1 MVRVLD
7 TTGIRKKFGKNEIL
21 HSIDVHLEEGEIV
34 GFVGPNGAGKSTFI
48 KSILGLYHIDG
59 GSIQICGYD
68 LKKDFEK
75 ALRNVGCIVENPD
88 LYDNI
93 SGRKNLKIT
102 SLMNG
107 LKNNQKSIDTIVKLV
122 KLENRIDDKV
132 KTYSLGMKQRLGLAQ
147 ALLNQPKLLILDEP
161 TNGLD
166 PLGIKELRSML
177 KEINKV
183 YGMTIFISSHILSE
197 IENVC
202 DRIIMIDHASIVES
216 VTMDEIKNKNISL
229 EEEFLEKTTGSIG

>member
-1 MVRVLD
+1 MRVLD
-7 TTGIRKKFGKNEIL
+7 ATGIKKKFGKNEIL
-21 HSIDVHLEEGEIV
+21 HSIDIHLEEGEIV

-48 KSILGLYHIDG
+48 KSVLGLYHVDS

-68 LKKDFEK
+68 LKKIFEK
-75 ALRNVGCIVENPD
+75 ALKNVGCIIENPD

-93 SGRKNLKIT
+93 SGRQNLKIA
-102 SLMNG
+102 SLMHG
-107 LKNNQKSIDTIVKLV
+107 LKNNRKSINTIVKLV

-166 PLGIKELRSML
+166 PLGIKELREML
-177 KEINKV
+177 KQINNV

-202 DRIIMIDHASIVES
+202 DRIIMIDRGSIVES
-216 VTMDEIKNKNISL
+216 VTIDEIKDKNISL
-229 EEEFLEKTTGSIG
+229 EEEFLEKTTGNIR

>member
-1 MVRVLD
+1 MKVLEA
-7 TTGIRKKFGKNEIL
+7 TGIRKKFGKNEVLNSVDI
-21 HSIDVHLEEGEIV
+21 SLEEGEIV

-48 KSILGLYHIDG
+48 KSILGLYHIDS
-59 GSIQICGYD
+59 GSIQICGFD
-68 LKKDFEK
+68 VERDFEN
-75 ALRNVGCIVENPD
+75 ALKNVGCIIENPD

-93 SGRKNLKIT
+93 SGRKNLKIA
-102 SLMNG
+102 SLMHG
-107 LKNNQKSIDTIVKLV
+107 LKKNTKSMETIIKLV

-147 ALLNQPKLLILDEP
+147 ALLNQPKLLVLDEP

-202 DRIIMIDHASIVES
+202 DRIIMIDHGSIVEN
-216 VTMDEIKNKNISL
+216 VTIDEIKNKNVSL

>member
-1 MVRVLD
+1 
-7 TTGIRKKFGKNEIL
+7 
-21 HSIDVHLEEGEIV
+21 
-34 GFVGPNGAGKSTFI
+34 
-48 KSILGLYHIDG
+48 
-59 GSIQICGYD
+59 
-68 LKKDFEK
+68 
-75 ALRNVGCIVENPD
+75 
-88 LYDNI
+88 
-93 SGRKNLKIT
+93 
-102 SLMNG
+102 MNG

-202 DRIIMIDHASIVES
+202 DRIIMIDHGSIVES

>member
-1 MVRVLD
+1 MKVLEAA
-7 TTGIRKKFGKNEIL
+7 GISKKFGKNEVL
-21 HSIDVHLEEGEIV
+21 HSINISLEEGEIV

-48 KSILGLYHIDG
+48 KSILGLYHIDS
-59 GSIQICGYD
+59 GSIKICD
-68 LKKDFEK
+68 FDVQKDFEN
-75 ALRNVGCIVENPD
+75 ALRNVGCIIENPD

-93 SGRKNLKIT
+93 SGRKNLKIA
-102 SLMNG
+102 SLMYG
-107 LKNNQKSIDTIVKLV
+107 LKKNQKSMETIIKLV

-132 KTYSLGMKQRLGLAQ
+132 KNYSLGMKQRLGLAQ

-202 DRIIMIDHASIVES
+202 DRIIMIDHGAIVEN
-216 VTMDEIKNKNISL
+216 VTIDEIKNKNISL
-229 EEEFLEKTTGSIG
+229 EEEFLKKTTGSIE

>member
-1 MVRVLD
+1 MKVLE
-7 TTGIRKKFGKNEIL
+7 TIGIKKKFGKNEVLNSVDI
-21 HSIDVHLEEGEIV
+21 SLEEGEIV

-48 KSILGLYHIDG
+48 KTILGLYHIDSG
-59 GSIQICGYD
+59 WIKICGYD
-68 LKKDFEK
+68 VQKDFEN
-75 ALRNVGCIVENPD
+75 ALRNIGCIIENPD

-93 SGRKNLKIT
+93 SGRKNLKIA
-102 SLMNG
+102 SLMHG
-107 LKNNQKSIDTIVKLV
+107 LKRNQKSMDTMIKLV

-132 KTYSLGMKQRLGLAQ
+132 KTYSLGMKQRLGIAQ
-147 ALLNQPKLLILDEP
+147 ALLNQPRLLILDEP

-166 PLGIKELRSML
+166 PLGIKELRSIL
-177 KEINKV
+177 KEINRV

-202 DRIIMIDHASIVES
+202 DRIIMIDHGTIVEN
-216 VTMDEIKNKNISL
+216 VTIDEIKNKNISL

>member
-1 MVRVLD
+1 MRVLD
-7 TTGIRKKFGKNEIL
+7 AIGIKKKFGKNEIL
-21 HSIDVHLEEGEIV
+21 HSIDIHLEEGEIV

-48 KSILGLYHIDG
+48 KSVLGLYHVDS

-68 LKKDFEK
+68 LKKNFEK
-75 ALRNVGCIVENPD
+75 ALKNVGCIIENPD

-93 SGRKNLKIT
+93 SGRQNLKIA
-102 SLMNG
+102 SLMHG
-107 LKNNQKSIDTIVKLV
+107 LKNNRKSINTIVKLV

-166 PLGIKELRSML
+166 PLGIKELREML
-177 KEINKV
+177 KQINNV

-202 DRIIMIDHASIVES
+202 DRIIMIDHGSIVES
-216 VTMDEIKNKNISL
+216 VTIDEIKDKNISL
-229 EEEFLEKTTGSIG
+229 EEEFLEKTTGNIR

>member
-1 MVRVLD
+1 MKVLEA
-7 TTGIRKKFGKNEIL
+7 TGIRKKFGKNEVLNSVDI
-21 HSIDVHLEEGEIV
+21 SLEEGEIV

-48 KSILGLYHIDG
+48 KSILGLYHIDSR
-59 GSIQICGYD
+59 SIQICGFD
-68 LKKDFEK
+68 VERDFEN
-75 ALRNVGCIVENPD
+75 ALKNVGCIIENPD

-93 SGRKNLKIT
+93 SGRKNLKIA
-102 SLMNG
+102 SLMHG
-107 LKNNQKSIDTIVKLV
+107 LKKNTKSMETIIKLV

-147 ALLNQPKLLILDEP
+147 ALLNQPKLLVLDEP

-202 DRIIMIDHASIVES
+202 DRIIMIDHGSIVEN
-216 VTMDEIKNKNISL
+216 VTIDEIKNKNVSL